1 MYDKVPAL
9 LKQQKI
15 WLNYKDTYT
24 GADSKQLQENKAPRD
39 LRGKICSYKTKKN
52 LYSECIKSI
61 EAGYNTG
68 LGIALTENTGIVAID
83 YDKCIKNITP
93 TGAIEFIDAETE
105 QRILRDIHLLKSYV
119 EISPS
124 NKGLH
129 IYLIASINI
138 NIKTP
143 IEIYTNK
150 YLRVTLFACY
160 S

>member
-15 WLNYKDTYT
+15 WLNYKD
-24 GADSKQLQENKAPRD
+24 
-39 LRGKICSYKTKKN
+39 
-52 LYSECIKSI
+52 IKSI

-83 YDKCIKNITP
+83 YDKVIKSIKPN
-93 TGAIEFIDAETE
+93 GAIEFIDAETE

-150 YLRVTLFACY
+150 YLRVYKPANRCRDIKENVYTQYKRRLLQKAI
-160 S
+160 